1 MGRQKSNQPNRLRE
15 HEAGWPMSLRTSLLL
30 VALTLVGAIA
40 VATKLTWPFRLELDR
55 ERFFAVQA
63 AIRNAPNPVIIFGDS
78 IVQGAALPSKVC
90 GLPLVNAGVR
100 GAGVGYFLRHS
111 AQLLGSSRPKLI
123 VLAVGMNNAAA
134 KESRQVDFEN
144 RYEQVVASL
153 ASKAPV
159 VAATVTP
166 IKEGYF
172 VSKFGYDPQIV
183 PALNRTI
190 LATPNI
196 RTVIDLNAPLSG
208 ANFTID
214 GVHLNAAGYA
224 LWTGAVLRGV
234 EAALGCF
241 KNVAVQ
247 HQDRRRSGELSPVA
261 VGG

>member
-1 MGRQKSNQPNRLRE
+1 
-15 HEAGWPMSLRTSLLL
+15 MSPRTSLLL

-40 VATKLTWPFRLELDR
+40 VATKLIWPFQVELDR

-63 AIRNAPNPVIIFGDS
+63 AIRSTPNPVIIFGDS
-78 IVQGAALPSKVC
+78 IVQGAALPPRVC

-100 GAGVGYFLRHS
+100 GAGIGYFLRHS

-134 KESRQVDFEN
+134 KESRQVDFED

-153 ASKAPV
+153 ASIAPV
-159 VAATVTP
+159 VVATVTP

-172 VSKFGYDPQIV
+172 VSSFGYDPHIV

-190 LATPNI
+190 FATPK
-196 RTVIDLNAPLSG
+196 TKAVIDLNAALSG

-214 GVHLNAAGYA
+214 GVHLNAAGYT

-234 EAALGCF
+234 EAALGCSQ
-241 KNVAVQ
+241 KNVAV
-247 HQDRRRSGELSPVA
+247 
-261 VGG
+261 

>member
-1 MGRQKSNQPNRLRE
+1 
-15 HEAGWPMSLRTSLLL
+15 MSPRTSLLL

-40 VATKLTWPFRLELDR
+40 VATKLIWPFQLELDR

-78 IVQGAALPSKVC
+78 IVQGAALPSRVC

-100 GAGVGYFLRHS
+100 GAGIGYFLRHS

-123 VLAVGMNNAAA
+123 VLAVGINNAAA
-134 KESRQVDFEN
+134 KEGREVDFQN
-144 RYEQVVASL
+144 RYERVVASL
-153 ASKAPV
+153 ASIAPV
-159 VAATVTP
+159 VVATVTP

-196 RTVIDLNAPLSG
+196 KAVIDLNAPLSG

-214 GVHLNAAGYA
+214 GVHLNPAGYA
-224 LWTGAVLRGV
+224 FWTDKIFDGI
-234 EAALGCF
+234 EAALGCVQQ
-241 KNVAVQ
+241 KIAVK
-247 HQDRRRSGELSPVA
+247 HQAPAPSPDA
-261 VGG
+261 YGS

>member
-1 MGRQKSNQPNRLRE
+1 
-15 HEAGWPMSLRTSLLL
+15 MSLRTSLLL

-40 VATKLTWPFRLELDR
+40 VATKLIWPFQLELDR

-63 AIRNAPNPVIIFGDS
+63 AIRNAPNAVIIFGDS
-78 IVQGAALPSKVC
+78 IVQGAALPPEVC

-100 GAGVGYFLRHS
+100 GAGIGYFLRHS
-111 AQLLGSSRPKLI
+111 AQLLGSSRPDLI
-123 VLAVGMNNAAA
+123 VLAVGINNAAA
-134 KESRQVDFEN
+134 KESRQVDFKN

-153 ASKAPV
+153 ASNAPV
-159 VAATVTP
+159 VVATVTP

-190 LATPNI
+190 LTAPNT
-196 RTVIDLNAPLSG
+196 RAVIDLNAPLSG
-208 ANFTID
+208 ANYTID
-214 GVHLNAAGYA
+214 GVHLNAAGYE
-224 LWTGAVLRGV
+224 LWTGAVWRGV
-234 EAALGCF
+234 EAALGCSQ

-247 HQDRRRSGELSPVA
+247 HQDRRQLRRPVELSSVA

>member
-1 MGRQKSNQPNRLRE
+1 
-15 HEAGWPMSLRTSLLL
+15 MSLRARLLL
-30 VALTLVGAIA
+30 VALTLVGAVA
-40 VATKLTWPFRLELDR
+40 VATRLIWPFQLELDR

-63 AIRNAPNPVIIFGDS
+63 AIRDAPNPVIIFGDS
-78 IVQGAALPSKVC
+78 IVQGAALPSEVC

-100 GAGVGYFLRHS
+100 GAGIGYFLRHS

-172 VSKFGYDPQIV
+172 VSKYGYDPQIV

-196 RTVIDLNAPLSG
+196 KAVIDLNAPLSG
-208 ANFTID
+208 ANFTTD
-214 GVHLNAAGYA
+214 GVHLNPAGYA
-224 LWTGAVLRGV
+224 LWRSEILKGIETT
-234 EAALGCF
+234 LGCI
-241 KNVAVQ
+241 
-247 HQDRRRSGELSPVA
+247 
-261 VGG
+261 

>member
-1 MGRQKSNQPNRLRE
+1 
-15 HEAGWPMSLRTSLLL
+15 LLL
-30 VALTLVGAIA
+30 VALTLVGAA
-40 VATKLTWPFRLELDR
+40 VLAKLTWPFRIELDR

-63 AIRNAPNPVIIFGDS
+63 AIHNAQHPVIIFGDS
-78 IVQGAALPSKVC
+78 IVQGAALPSEVC

-100 GAGVGYFLRHS
+100 GAGIGYFLRHS
-111 AQLLGSSRPKLI
+111 ARLLGSSQPKLI

-134 KESRQVDFEN
+134 KESRQVDFES
-144 RYEQVVASL
+144 RYERVVASL

-159 VAATVTP
+159 VVATVTP

-172 VSKFGYDPQIV
+172 VSKYGYDPQIV

-190 LATPNI
+190 LSAPNI
-196 RTVIDLNAPLSG
+196 RAVIDLNAPLSG

-241 KNVAVQ
+241 KNVAGQ
-247 HQDRRRSGELSPVA
+247 HQDRRRSVELSPVA